1 MTSKVKTILIGSL
14 ILIALILNSS
24 QLKAEDG
31 PVPTGKAINSKYVT
45 IVKHSFRFD
54 QSNYPYNVVGILTN
68 TNKLNITSIYILGQL
83 FDKDGKLITSSF
95 GSVKAQIRG
104 SKGQTYLYGSASS
117 KRRYYG
123 KDWSD
128 FDRILWEEAQMDVY
142 GDNWIFKGLSP
153 TEIRTFDFISHGLLK
168 IKTKGTMES
177 EDHKRLVKY
186 YAKKLNMRYEYYR
199 RYRII
204 SVGGNLTTSDIR
216 NILRS
221 ANKTFKKYSLF
232 PRKSYTKLGMAEPIN
247 MMSSE
252 ERELVLLV
260 NKYRKRKIKA

>member
-1 MTSKVKTILIGSL
+1 MILQYDIGVINADSMELRFHDRVNNRLYPNYNKRLDVVAELKKTKKDHKSKKRRQVNAVI
-14 ILIALILNSS
+14 
-24 QLKAEDG
+24 
-31 PVPTGKAINSKYVT
+31 
-45 IVKHSFRFD
+45 RR
-54 QSNYPYNVVGILTN
+54 YNELQEYSREELQ
-68 TNKLNITSIYILGQL
+68 KR
-83 FDKDGKLITSSF
+83 
-95 GSVKAQIRG
+95 SVKAQIRG

-168 IKTKGTMES
+168 IKTKGIMES
-177 EDHKRLVKY
+177 VDHKRLVKY
-186 YAKKLNMRYEYYR
+186 YAKKLNIRYEYYR

-204 SVGGNLTTSDIR
+204 SVGGKLTPSDIR

-221 ANKTFKKYSLF
+221 ANKTLKKYSLF
-232 PRKSYTKLGMAEPIN
+232 PRKS
-247 MMSSE
+247 
-252 ERELVLLV
+252 
-260 NKYRKRKIKA
+260 